1 MEKII
6 KNKLMKSITVFCGS
20 SFGSDDLYKK
30 QATLLGQTLAKE
42 NIQLIYGGANV
53 GLMGA
58 VADGVVQEGGKAI
71 GVLPHFLQSKEI
83 AHQNLT
89 ELILV
94 ETMHERK
101 TKMNELCDGVIVLP
115 GGYGTLEEFFEMI
128 TWAQLGLHKKPI
140 AILNI
145 DGFYNDLIKLVQT
158 MVDKGF
164 LKQINQ
170 EMLLVSD
177 SIDEL
182 LEKMRNYKAPT
193 VGKWI
198 SKEEV

>member
-1 MEKII
+1 
-6 KNKLMKSITVFCGS
+6 MKSITVFCGS
-20 SFGSDDLYKK
+20 SFGSDDVFKE
-30 QATLLGQTLAKE
+30 QATLLGQTLAKQ
-42 NIQLIYGGANV
+42 NIQLIYGGADV

-58 VADGVVQEGGKAI
+58 VADGALNSGGKVI

-83 AHQNLT
+83 AHKQLT

-101 TKMNELCDGVIVLP
+101 TKMNDLCDGVIVLP

-145 DGFYNDLIKLVQT
+145 DGFYDDLIKLVQT

-164 LKQINQ
+164 LKQINR
-170 EMLLVSD
+170 EMLLISD
-177 SIDEL
+177 TINEL
-182 LEKMRNYKAPT
+182 LEMMRNYKAPT

-198 SKEEV
+198 SKDEV